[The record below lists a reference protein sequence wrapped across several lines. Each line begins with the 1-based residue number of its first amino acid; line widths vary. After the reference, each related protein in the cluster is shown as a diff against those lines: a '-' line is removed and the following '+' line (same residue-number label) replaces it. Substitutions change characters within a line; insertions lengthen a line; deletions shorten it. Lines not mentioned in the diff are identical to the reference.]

1 MKKDNKSAWKN
12 EVWNGIADL
21 LIAIAAMGIGFGIA
35 ILFQRDSIKGIPA
48 ELFFLFG
55 GVVVIAVIGIVVLAV
70 HLKKKKKKSPINK
83 TYSFHSISSPQD
95 FLARVK
101 EEAVSSN
108 LRMKQVENGFD
119 LQINSNHGGR
129 IVYRANV
136 SAGENSGSF
145 IRGEIMTIPWSSKPQ
160 KKKKLFQRILSFFGY
175 VIVSPIVVV
184 VLLGYGIYS
193 LFVRLFHGKNME
205 LTNEEKLCNF
215 MINQMICKQ
224 KED

>member
-1 MKKDNKSAWKN
+1 MKKEKW
-12 EVWNGIADL
+12 
-21 LIAIAAMGIGFGIA
+21 
-35 ILFQRDSIKGIPA
+35 
-48 ELFFLFG
+48 
-55 GVVVIAVIGIVVLAV
+55 
-70 HLKKKKKKSPINK
+70 PINK

-108 LRMKQVENGFD
+108 LRIKQVENGFD